1 MGLMGKPD
9 IPDVILHD
17 PNNVKQKLVRGRKK
31 SIIEVKSPPRSRKK
45 SIIED
50 KPAPVMT
57 NTKNPG
63 GGGGGGKGGGNK
75 KANAANNKK
84 NSKG

>member
-31 SIIEVKSPPRSRKK
+31 SIIEVKSPPRGRKK

-50 KPAPVMT
+50 KLVMT
-57 NTKNPG
+57 NTKNAG

-75 KANAANNKK
+75 KANAANTKK

>member
-31 SIIEVKSPPRSRKK
+31 SIIEVKSPPRGRKK

-50 KPAPVMT
+50 KPVMT
-57 NTKNPG
+57 NTKNAG

-75 KANAANNKK
+75 KANAANTKK

>member
-31 SIIEVKSPPRSRKK
+31 SIIE
-45 SIIED
+45 D

-57 NTKNPG
+57 NTKNAG

-75 KANAANNKK
+75 KANAANTKK